1 MSDAFGARLHAAVI
15 ERGPL
20 CVGIDPHASL
30 LSAWG
35 LPDDASGLER
45 FTMTVVD
52 ALAEQVAV
60 LKPQSAFFER
70 HGSAGIQVLE
80 RAAAAAREAGALVLL
95 DAKRGDIGSTATAYA
110 DAFLRPSSPLSV
122 DAVTVSPF
130 LGPDSLRP
138 FFDAAHQYGRGVFVL
153 ALTSNPDG
161 AQVQLARTSAPAG
174 GPAAGDAGATTV
186 AGAVLASVAAENVGA
201 QPMGSVGAVVG
212 ATIGSTTE
220 DLDVNG
226 PLLAPGFGAQGGTVA
241 DLHRV
246 FGPSVRRV
254 VPTTSR
260 DVLAAGPDV
269 AALQAAAQ
277 ACALTVAGLWA

>member
-1 MSDAFGARLHAAVI
+1 
-15 ERGPL
+15 
-20 CVGIDPHASL
+20 
-30 LSAWG
+30 
-35 LPDDASGLER
+35 
-45 FTMTVVD
+45 
-52 ALAEQVAV
+52 
-60 LKPQSAFFER
+60 
-70 HGSAGIQVLE
+70 
-80 RAAAAAREAGALVLL
+80 
-95 DAKRGDIGSTATAYA
+95 
-110 DAFLRPSSPLSV
+110 
-122 DAVTVSPF
+122 
-130 LGPDSLRP
+130 
-138 FFDAAHQYGRGVFVL
+138 
-153 ALTSNPDG
+153 
-161 AQVQLARTSAPAG
+161 
-174 GPAAGDAGATTV
+174 
-186 AGAVLASVAAENVGA
+186 
-201 QPMGSVGAVVG
+201 MGSVGAVVG

>member
-1 MSDAFGARLHAAVI
+1 MSDAFGVRLHAAAR

-35 LPDDASGLER
+35 LPDNASGLER

-70 HGSAGIQVLE
+70 HGSAGMRVLE

-110 DAFLRPSSPLSV
+110 DAFLRPSSPLCV
-122 DAVTVSPF
+122 DAVTVSPY

-138 FFDAAHQYGRGVFVL
+138 FFDSAAEHGRGVFVL

-161 AQVQLARTSAPAG
+161 AQVQLARTSSAAGKPAG
-174 GPAAGDAGATTV
+174 GAAGTTTV
-186 AGAVLASVAAENVGA
+186 AGAVLASIAAENAGA
-201 QPMGSVGAVVG
+201 QPMGSIGAVVG

-246 FGPSVRRV
+246 FGSLVRRV

-269 AALQAAAQ
+269 AALQAAAR
-277 ACALTVAGLWA
+277 ASAHSVAGLWA